1 MTTMG
6 PIAEPAP
13 SSTPA
18 PPAALTAEQQTKYD
32 ELLGAVRAWESLPVT
47 AAKGAELTPL
57 DDGERMWLTRE
68 CLLRYLRATK
78 WNPTQAATRL
88 GATAVWRREFGTEK
102 LSAAYISPENE
113 KGKQVQLGFDKAG
126 RPCLYLLPQ
135 NQNTKPGPRQVEHL
149 VYMLERTIDL
159 HPPGQESLA
168 LLIDFRNTSSGGT
181 PGLGIAKQVLDILQN
196 HYPERL
202 GRALLTHLPW
212 YVSIF
217 LKAINPFIDPVT
229 KEKIKYNEPLT
240 DHVPAEQLMAASGGA
255 VDFKYDHDVYWP
267 ALEKLAADRRA
278 RRVGRWEQAG
288 KLVGESEVYLWG
300 GDEQSVGAATPAVGA
315 ATSAVGAATSAVG
328 AATPAVGAATPAV
341 GAATSAV
348 AEEQSE
354 AVKAPQP
361 TGTAAAVDGEQSVG
375 AAAAVGSEQS
385 VGAAAAPQPT
395 TTATAAVD
403 ETAPLSDSAAVP
415 PPVHA
420 PSASGDAALAADV
433 AKLQVKDAEAP
444 TPAVQPAV

>member
-13 SSTPA
+13 GSTPA
-18 PPAALTAEQQTKYD
+18 PPTTLTADQQTKYD
-32 ELLGAVRAWESLPVT
+32 QFLVEVRAWESLPESS
-47 AAKGAELTPL
+47 AKGAGATPL
-57 DDGERMWLTRE
+57 DDNERMWLTRE
-68 CLLRYLRATK
+68 SLLRYLRATK
-78 WNPTQAATRL
+78 WNLTQASTRL
-88 GATAVWRREFGTEK
+88 RATAVWRREFGTEK
-102 LSAAYISPENE
+102 LSASYISPENE
-113 KGKQVQLGFDKAG
+113 KGKQVQLGFDKSG

-212 YVSIF
+212 YVSMF

-240 DHVPAEQLMAASGGA
+240 DHVPAAQLMKASGGDI
-255 VDFKYDHDVYWP
+255 DFKYDHDVYWP
-267 ALEKLAADRRA
+267 ALEKLAAERRA
-278 RRVGRWEQAG
+278 SRVERWEKAG
-288 KLVGESEVYLWG
+288 KLIGESEVYLWG
-300 GDEQSVGAATPAVGA
+300 GDEQSVGQATTAATPAPEA
-315 ATSAVGAATSAVG
+315 APAAVSVEAAPLTD
-328 AATPAVGAATPAV
+328 
-341 GAATSAV
+341 SAV
-348 AEEQSE
+348 A
-354 AVKAPQP
+354 
-361 TGTAAAVDGEQSVG
+361 
-375 AAAAVGSEQS
+375 
-385 VGAAAAPQPT
+385 
-395 TTATAAVD
+395 
-403 ETAPLSDSAAVP
+403 P

-420 PSASGDAALAADV
+420 PGANDAALADDV
-433 AKLQVKDAEAP
+433 AKLDVKDSDAPKP
-444 TPAVQPAV
+444 TP

>member
-6 PIAEPAP
+6 PIAAPAAG
-13 SSTPA
+13 STPA
-18 PPAALTAEQQTKYD
+18 PPTPLTAEQQTKYD
-32 ELLGAVRAWESLPVT
+32 QFLSEVRGWESLP
-47 AAKGAELTPL
+47 ASSAKGAESTPL
-57 DDGERMWLTRE
+57 DDNERMWLTRE

-78 WNPTQAATRL
+78 WNLAQASTRL
-88 GATAVWRREFGTEK
+88 RSTAVWRREFGTEK
-102 LSAAYISPENE
+102 LSASYISPENE
-113 KGKQVQLGFDKAG
+113 KGKQVQLGYDNSG

-212 YVSIF
+212 YVSMF

-240 DHVPAEQLMAASGGA
+240 DHVPAAQLMKASGGEI
-255 VDFKYDHDVYWP
+255 DFKYDHDVYWP
-267 ALEKLAADRRA
+267 ALEKLAAERRA
-278 RRVGRWEQAG
+278 TRVERWEKAG
-288 KLVGESEVYLWG
+288 KLIGESEVYLWG
-300 GDEQSVGAATPAVGA
+300 GEEGSVGGAQTTEAASAA
-315 ATSAVGAATSAVG
+315 ATSSAV
-328 AATPAVGAATPAV
+328 T
-341 GAATSAV
+341 
-348 AEEQSE
+348 E
-354 AVKAPQP
+354 AVPA
-361 TGTAAAVDGEQSVG
+361 TAAP
-375 AAAAVGSEQS
+375 
-385 VGAAAAPQPT
+385 AAAP
-395 TTATAAVD
+395 ADAAPAPAPV
-403 ETAPLSDSAAVP
+403 EAAPLSDSAVVA

-420 PSASGDAALAADV
+420 PGINGDAALAEGV
-433 AKLQVKDAEAP
+433 AKLDVKDGEAVK
-444 TPAVQPAV
+444 PAA

>member
-6 PIAEPAP
+6 PIAEPAAG
-13 SSTPA
+13 STPA
-18 PPAALTAEQQTKYD
+18 PPAALTADQQSKYD
-32 ELLGAVRAWESLPVT
+32 QFLTEVRAWESLPISSAK
-47 AAKGAELTPL
+47 AAESTPL
-57 DDGERMWLTRE
+57 DDNERIWLTRE

-78 WNPTQAATRL
+78 WNLAQASTRL
-88 GATAVWRREFGTEK
+88 RSTAVWRREFGTEK
-102 LSAAYISPENE
+102 LSASYISPENE

-212 YVSIF
+212 YVSMF

-240 DHVPAEQLMAASGGA
+240 DHVPASQLMKASGGDI
-255 VDFKYDHDVYWP
+255 DFKYDHDLYWP
-267 ALEKLAADRRA
+267 ALEKLAAERRA
-278 RRVGRWEQAG
+278 KRVERWEKAG
-288 KLVGESEVYLWG
+288 KLIGESEIYLWG
-300 GDEQSVGAATPAVGA
+300 GEEASVGGGHAVSAATPAA
-315 ATSAVGAATSAVG
+315 AEPS
-328 AATPAVGAATPAV
+328 
-341 GAATSAV
+341 
-348 AEEQSE
+348 
-354 AVKAPQP
+354 
-361 TGTAAAVDGEQSVG
+361 
-375 AAAAVGSEQS
+375 
-385 VGAAAAPQPT
+385 AAAP
-395 TTATAAVD
+395 V
-403 ETAPLSDSAAVP
+403 ETAPLADSAVVA

-420 PSASGDAALAADV
+420 PGANGDAALAEGV
-433 AKLQVKDAEAP
+433 AKLDVKDGEAVK
-444 TPAVQPAV
+444 PAA

>member
-1 MTTMG
+1 MG
-6 PIAEPAP
+6 PIPAP
-13 SSTPA
+13 VAGSTPA
-18 PPAALTAEQQTKYD
+18 PPAALTADQQTKYD
-32 ELLGAVRAWESLPVT
+32 AFLAEVRAWETLP
-47 AAKGAELTPL
+47 ASSAKGAESTPL
-57 DDGERMWLTRE
+57 DDNERMWLTRE

-78 WNPTQAATRL
+78 WNPTQASTRL
-88 GATAVWRREFGTEK
+88 RSTAVWRREFGTEK
-102 LSAAYISPENE
+102 LSASYISPENE
-113 KGKQVQLGFDKAG
+113 KGKQVQLGYDNAG

-240 DHVPAEQLMAASGGA
+240 DHVPAAQLMKASGGEI
-255 VDFKYDHDVYWP
+255 DFKYDHDLYWP
-267 ALEKLAADRRA
+267 ALENLAAERRA
-278 RRVGRWEQAG
+278 ERVARWEKAG
-288 KLVGESEVYLWG
+288 KLIGESEVYLWG
-300 GDEQSVGAATPAVGA
+300 GEEGSVGAGQSAEAKELVVTEPAAVKEAGLAAPAAPAA
-315 ATSAVGAATSAVG
+315 ATDAA
-328 AATPAVGAATPAV
+328 P
-341 GAATSAV
+341 
-348 AEEQSE
+348 
-354 AVKAPQP
+354 
-361 TGTAAAVDGEQSVG
+361 
-375 AAAAVGSEQS
+375 
-385 VGAAAAPQPT
+385 AAAPAPIE
-395 TTATAAVD
+395 A
-403 ETAPLSDSAAVP
+403 APLSDAAVVA

-420 PSASGDAALAADV
+420 PGANGDAALAEKV
-433 AKLQVKDAEAP
+433 ANLDVKDGETVKTAA
-444 TPAVQPAV
+444 

>member
-13 SSTPA
+13 NSTPA
-18 PPAALTAEQQTKYD
+18 PPPALTADQQTKYD
-32 ELLGAVRAWESLPVT
+32 TFLTEVRAWETLPST
-47 AAKGAELTPL
+47 SAKGAEATPL
-57 DDGERMWLTRE
+57 DDNERMWLTRE

-78 WNPTQAATRL
+78 WNLPQASTRL
-88 GATAVWRREFGTEK
+88 RSTLLWRREFGTEK
-102 LSAAYISPENE
+102 LSASYISPENE
-113 KGKQVQLGFDKAG
+113 KGKQVQLGYDNSG

-240 DHVPAEQLMAASGGA
+240 DHVPAQQLMKASGGEI
-255 VDFKYDHDVYWP
+255 DFKYDHDVYWP
-267 ALEKLAADRRA
+267 ALEKLAAERRA
-278 RRVGRWEQAG
+278 GRVERWEKAG
-288 KLVGESEVYLWG
+288 KIIGESEVYLWG
-300 GDEQSVGAATPAVGA
+300 GEEKSLGDKPAETNVPEKEANGAATAPAA
-315 ATSAVGAATSAVG
+315 ASEAAPAAAVPVEAAPLTD
-328 AATPAVGAATPAV
+328 
-341 GAATSAV
+341 SAV
-348 AEEQSE
+348 A
-354 AVKAPQP
+354 
-361 TGTAAAVDGEQSVG
+361 
-375 AAAAVGSEQS
+375 
-385 VGAAAAPQPT
+385 
-395 TTATAAVD
+395 
-403 ETAPLSDSAAVP
+403 P

-420 PSASGDAALAADV
+420 PGADGDAKLAEDV
-433 AKLQVKDAEAP
+433 AKLHVKDGEAAKP
-444 TPAVQPAV
+444 VV

>member
-13 SSTPA
+13 NSTPA
-18 PPAALTAEQQTKYD
+18 PPPALTADQQTKYD
-32 ELLGAVRAWESLPVT
+32 TFLAEVRGWETLPESS
-47 AAKGAELTPL
+47 AKGAEARPL
-57 DDGERMWLTRE
+57 DDNERMWLTRE

-78 WNPTQAATRL
+78 WNLTQASTRL
-88 GATAVWRREFGTEK
+88 RSTLLWRREFGTEK
-102 LSAAYISPENE
+102 LSASYISPENE
-113 KGKQVQLGFDKAG
+113 KGKQVQLGYDNSG

-181 PGLGIAKQVLDILQN
+181 PGLGIAKKVLDILQN

-212 YVSIF
+212 YVSMF

-240 DHVPAEQLMAASGGA
+240 DHVPAAQLMKASGGEI
-255 VDFKYDHDVYWP
+255 DFKYDHDVYWP
-267 ALEKLAADRRA
+267 ALEKLAAERRA
-278 RRVGRWEQAG
+278 KRVERWQKAG
-288 KLVGESEVYLWG
+288 NIIGESEVYLWG
-300 GDEQSVGAATPAVGA
+300 GEEKSLGAGKPVEPNDSAAAPAPVSEATPA
-315 ATSAVGAATSAVG
+315 
-328 AATPAVGAATPAV
+328 
-341 GAATSAV
+341 
-348 AEEQSE
+348 
-354 AVKAPQP
+354 
-361 TGTAAAVDGEQSVG
+361 AAVPV
-375 AAAAVGSEQS
+375 
-385 VGAAAAPQPT
+385 
-395 TTATAAVD
+395 
-403 ETAPLSDSAAVP
+403 ETAPLTDSAVAP

-420 PSASGDAALAADV
+420 PGANSDAKLAEDV
-433 AKLQVKDAEAP
+433 ANLHVQDGEAP
-444 TPAVQPAV
+444 KPVA